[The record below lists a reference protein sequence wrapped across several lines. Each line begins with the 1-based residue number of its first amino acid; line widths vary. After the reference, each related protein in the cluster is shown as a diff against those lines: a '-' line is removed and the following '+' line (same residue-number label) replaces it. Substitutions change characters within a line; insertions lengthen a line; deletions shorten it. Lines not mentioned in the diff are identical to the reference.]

1 MPPFRPFR
9 SRALCTALAAFSAA
23 CIAPAFCAETASAA
37 KPAPA
42 DTGWNLGDFIEGLPD
57 LLSDR
62 LPGFDPSGAVRAYV
76 RPHFGDFIHRDYV
89 RVPFG
94 ARAKLNDQVESSAEL
109 QGYFTHGLSDAAGYG
124 LSTLRLGTKCER
136 LLPSLNDAGISI
148 GLNYETPL
156 GRPPIDLSDGH
167 RHLQPYLAATRPIAP
182 KWKLLGY
189 ASVSA
194 DLLDQTALPAHFG
207 RNQLHTNSLTLTAGV
222 ARQWPR
228 FRASL
233 TASAATSSLLSDEH
247 GNVFA
252 LRPEIV
258 FPWKARATARTQIL
272 FTVGGRAIHGPDGT
286 EFGVSSSMRIDF
298 LLRGKRSAK

>member
-1 MPPFRPFR
+1 MPPLRLLR
-9 SRALCTALAAFSAA
+9 SPAFHTVLSAA
-23 CIAPAFCAETASAA
+23 AYLLLSPAFCAEATASA
-37 KPAPA
+37 KTAPA
-42 DTGWNLGDFIEGLPD
+42 NTGWNLGDFIDGLPD

-94 ARAKLNDQVESSAEL
+94 ARAKLSEQVESSAEL
-109 QGYFTHGLSDAAGYG
+109 QGYFTHGMSDAAGYG

-136 LLPSLNDAGISI
+136 LLPVLNDGGISI

-156 GRPPIDLSDGH
+156 GRPPIELSDGH
-167 RHLQPYLAATRPIAP
+167 RHLQPYVAATRPIAP

-194 DLLDQTALPAHFG
+194 DFLDQTALPAHFG
-207 RNQLHTNSLTLTAGV
+207 RNQLHTNSLTLTAGA
-222 ARQWPR
+222 AREWPR

-298 LLRGKRSAK
+298 LLRGKRPAK

>member
-1 MPPFRPFR
+1 MPPFRLFR
-9 SRALCTALAAFSAA
+9 FRALCTAFAAYASTCLAPAFSAEA
-23 CIAPAFCAETASAA
+23 TSAP
-37 KPAPA
+37 KPTPA
-42 DTGWNLGDFIEGLPD
+42 GSSWNLGDFIDGLPD
-57 LLSDR
+57 LLSER

-94 ARAKLNDQVESSAEL
+94 ARAKLSEQVESSAEL

-136 LLPSLNDAGISI
+136 LLPALNDGGISV

-167 RHLQPYLAATRPIAP
+167 RHLQPYVAATRPIAP

-194 DLLDQTALPAHFG
+194 DFLDQTALPAHFG
-207 RNQLHTNSLTLTAGV
+207 RNQLHTNSLTLTAGA
-222 ARQWPR
+222 AREWPR

-233 TASAATSSLLSDEH
+233 TASAATSSLLSDER

-258 FPWKARATARTQIL
+258 FPWKSRANARTQIL

-286 EFGVSSSMRIDF
+286 ELGLSSSMRIDF
-298 LLRGKRSAK
+298 LLRGKRPAK

>member
-1 MPPFRPFR
+1 MPSFRLLR
-9 SRALCTALAAFSAA
+9 SAVFHTVLAVIA
-23 CIAPAFCAETASAA
+23 CLLLSPAFCAEATASNKA
-37 KPAPA
+37 APA
-42 DTGWNLGDFIEGLPD
+42 DSGWNLGDFIDGLPD

-94 ARAKLNDQVESSAEL
+94 ARAKLSEQVESSAEL

-136 LLPSLNDAGISI
+136 VLPSLNDGGISV

-156 GRPPIDLSDGH
+156 GRPPIELSDGH
-167 RHLQPYLAATRPIAP
+167 RHLQPYVAATRPIAP

-207 RNQLHTNSLTLTAGV
+207 RNQLHTNSLTLTVGA
-222 ARQWPR
+222 AREWPR
-228 FRASL
+228 FRTSL
-233 TASAATSSLLSDEH
+233 TASATTSSLLSDEH
-247 GNVFA
+247 RNVFA

-258 FPWKARATARTQIL
+258 FPWKARANARTQIL

-286 EFGVSSSMRIDF
+286 ELGVSSSMRIDF
-298 LLRGKRSAK
+298 LLRGKRPAR